1 MTLLLRIVS
10 KQFIKA
16 PQPRLHNDCCLT
28 CTRFRLFPVR
38 SPLLRESLFDFFSSG
53 YLDVSVLPVP
63 LRILFIH
70 IRISGLLP
78 DGLLHSDVSGSKVAC
93 TSPELFA
100 ACHVL
105 HRHPAPRHPPCALII
120 LTYLKSRIASLPTF
134 FFCMCDFQ
142 RSSQRIILWQPDGS
156 LVVIPFKEFLLRKEV
171 IQPHLPIRLPCYD
184 FTPIT
189 GPTLGGCLHFWLAH
203 RLRVLPTLVV

>member
-134 FFCMCDFQ
+134 
-142 RSSQRIILWQPDGS
+142 SSAC
-156 LVVIPFKEFLLRKEV
+156 VIFKEQEIKVVEMRRIELLT
-171 IQPHLPIRLPCYD
+171 PCLQGRCS
-184 FTPIT
+184 PS
-189 GPTLGGCLHFWLAH
+189 
-203 RLRVLPTLVV
+203 